1 VAGVLLDED
10 DFAGKINNYGKTVAL
25 DHKRRSRNDARK
37 SVINSSPPKGSS
49 KAVGSSSRPY
59 VELDQD
65 GEELD
70 ESARDTRILV
80 AAGRPRAAGLIGRD
94 GSSPVIGDYKIEKTL
109 GQGTFGKVK

>member
-1 VAGVLLDED
+1 MLLDED
-10 DFAGKINNYGKTVAL
+10 DFAGKINYCGGTVQL
-25 DHKRRSRNDARK
+25 DGKRRSRNDARK

-49 KAVGSSSRPY
+49 KAVASSRPY

-80 AAGRPRAAGLIGRD
+80 PAGRSRGMGLIGRD

>member
-1 VAGVLLDED
+1 MLLDED
-10 DFAGKINNYGKTVAL
+10 DFAGKINNYGKGVAL
-25 DHKRRSRNDARK
+25 DRKRRSRNDARK

-49 KAVGSSSRPY
+49 KAVASSRPY

-80 AAGRPRAAGLIGRD
+80 PAG
-94 GSSPVIGDYKIEKTL
+94 K
-109 GQGTFGKVK
+109 